1 MIRPILAAL
10 LCAITLGSD
19 SQDVDRPAPAS
30 LPKAAAAMPFR
41 AGETFEYDASFGFLR
56 IARGRIELSG
66 FDTVRSRIAWRA
78 TMTINGGPPLYRV
91 RDSTISWF
99 DVRTGSSLRYMQHL
113 SEGGY
118 KADRLF
124 EIYPERAVYS
134 RNGKPESPSVAEPL
148 DDTSFLFFLRT
159 IPLDVGRVY
168 TFHRY
173 FQPEGNPVE
182 IRVLRKER
190 VNVPAGTYNTVVV
203 QPLISAPGLFSA
215 KERPE
220 VWITDDSA
228 RILVQIKSHVK
239 FGSLRLALK
248 KYTPG
253 IASPN

>member
-10 LCAITLGSD
+10 LCAITLGSEP
-19 SQDVDRPAPAS
+19 QDMDRSATAP
-30 LPKAAAAMPFR
+30 LPKSVAVPFR
-41 AGETFEYDASFGFLR
+41 AGETFDYDASFGFIR
-56 IARGRIELSG
+56 VARGRIQLSG

-91 RDSTISWF
+91 KDSTISWF

-124 EIYPERAVYS
+124 EIYPDRAVYV
-134 RNGKPESPSVAEPL
+134 RNGKSESPSVSEPL
-148 DDTSFLFFLRT
+148 DDNSFLFFLRT
-159 IPLDVGRVY
+159 VPLEVGRVY
-168 TFHRY
+168 QFNRY

-190 VNVPAGTYNTVVV
+190 VNVPAGTFNTVVV
-203 QPLISAPGLFSA
+203 QPLISSPGLFSK

-220 VWITDDSA
+220 VWITDDSL

-239 FGSLRLALK
+239 FGSLRLALR

-253 IASPN
+253 VGGPN